1 MLSDYHTVSLMTNFY
16 ITFSPT
22 EISVSKFGNSVS
34 DIIDRLNRNEA
45 VEIKYNTTNLKE
57 FTIFFS
63 TLLKRYFKMNNSQDR
78 LQICAM
84 NDIIIDPME
93 I

>member
-1 MLSDYHTVSLMTNFY
+1 MLSDSHTVSLMTNFY
-16 ITFSPT
+16 ITFSPI
-22 EISVSKFGNSVS
+22 EISKSEFGLSTS
-34 DIIDRLNRNEA
+34 DILDRLNRNEA
-45 VEIKYNTTNLKE
+45 VEVKYNANNIKD

-63 TLLKRYFKMNNSQDR
+63 TLLRRHFKMSNPQER

-84 NDIIIDPME
+84 NDIIIDPLV